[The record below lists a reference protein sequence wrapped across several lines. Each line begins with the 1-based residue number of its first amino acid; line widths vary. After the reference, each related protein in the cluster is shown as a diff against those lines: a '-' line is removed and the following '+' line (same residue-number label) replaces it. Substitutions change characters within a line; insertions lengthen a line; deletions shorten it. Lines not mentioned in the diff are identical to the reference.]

1 VLLNRFYLLW
11 TGNVELT
18 TENAYAAVSD
28 CAGNGKAM
36 GESLGKQYCAIGA
49 LASGPPQRGMT
60 QQICNAVEQTV
71 CESMCALPFILA
83 HAARS

>member
-1 VLLNRFYLLW
+1 VVLNRFSSLLDW
-11 TGNVELT
+11 QCGIDP
-18 TENAYAAVSD
+18 ENTFTAVSD

-71 CESMCALPFILA
+71 CESMCALPFIPA